1 MLQNC
6 YKCYK
11 SVTRAIRPSATRL
24 PAHPR
29 RVYARVGELR
39 SCELESSIYAREH
52 ELRAASA
59 GAICATTKKGDC
71 PMKTLKISLIAT
83 IVTALLIIACGAT
96 IASAEE
102 MYPMTA
108 KVVNVDYTTDTV
120 TVENFNGFLYA
131 FFGCEDWQ
139 VGDCC
144 SLIMGDNGT
153 ESIYDDIIMMA
164 HYSGWELV
172 DWRN

>member
-24 PAHPR
+24 PVHPR

-59 GAICATTKKGDC
+59 ARSAPRLRKE
-71 PMKTLKISLIAT
+71 IA
-83 IVTALLIIACGAT
+83 
-96 IASAEE
+96 
-102 MYPMTA
+102 P
-108 KVVNVDYTTDTV
+108 
-120 TVENFNGFLYA
+120 
-131 FFGCEDWQ
+131 
-139 VGDCC
+139 
-144 SLIMGDNGT
+144 
-153 ESIYDDIIMMA
+153 
-164 HYSGWELV
+164 
-172 DWRN
+172 

>member
-11 SVTRAIRPSATRL
+11 SVTCAIRPSATRL

-29 RVYARVGELR
+29 QVYARVGELR
-39 SCELESSIYAREH
+39 SCELESSIYAREC
-52 ELRAASA
+52 ELQA

-71 PMKTLKISLIAT
+71 PMKTLKISIIAT
-83 IVTALLIIACGAT
+83 IITVLVIVLCGIAC
-96 IASAEE
+96 ASAEGI
-102 MYPMTA
+102 YPMTA
-108 KVVNVDYTTDTV
+108 KVIDVNYLTDIV
-120 TVENFNGFLYA
+120 TVENFTGFT
-131 FFGCEDWQ
+131 FTFKGCADWD

-144 SLIMGDNGT
+144 SLIMLDNDT
-153 ESIYDDIIMMA
+153 EIITDDQILQA
-164 HYSGWELV
+164 CYSGWELV